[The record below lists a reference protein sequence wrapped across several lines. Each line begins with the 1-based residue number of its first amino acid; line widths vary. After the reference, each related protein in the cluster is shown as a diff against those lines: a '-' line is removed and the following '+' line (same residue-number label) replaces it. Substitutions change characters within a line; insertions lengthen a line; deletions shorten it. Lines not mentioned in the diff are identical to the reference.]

1 MTTARELAKSTVKR
15 TDRRGR
21 AVLKFKFT
29 QALSAIK
36 FIGKELEASGQ
47 IL

>member
-1 MTTARELAKSTVKR
+1 MTTATKLAKSIAER
-15 TDRRGR
+15 TDRRGK

-36 FIGKELEASGQ
+36 FIGKELQASGQ
-47 IL
+47 IR